1 MKKLS
6 LQQTAKALSDDMM
19 SMVDET
25 KLTKSG
31 LKELFEEHFKG
42 RLDFKGSPQT
52 HHVYEDPKT
61 EAIFLAFK
69 LTVKESRIAIN
80 RSLKKGPTKAPY
92 IVGTMVGDG
101 TIQFGYRPVRHG
113 NPEKAIAEAQRL
125 NKNYGKNTVVL
136 GTIHKVH
143 GDMVKP
149 EESKQGVNGGR
160 SNNTR
165 ISNLTM
171 ERLRKFL
178 EESPSTV
185 RKSDTPIA
193 IVMRTTGMFIQ
204 FMQAEDKPIRN
215 FNEGVVFISNWL
227 DVEEAALTH
236 DWQAIRDKVDS
247 VSPELRHKTMMAV
260 LPQRSPPTTLKS
272 TTDGI
277 YPLLPESV
285 KADKPAE

>member
-25 KLTKSG
+25 KLTKSV

-52 HHVYEDPKT
+52 HHVYDDPKT
-61 EAIFLAFK
+61 EAVFLAFK

-125 NKNYGKNTVVL
+125 HKSYDKNYVVF
-136 GTIHKVH
+136 GAIHKVR

-149 EESKQGVNGGR
+149 EESKQGVIG
-160 SNNTR
+160 TR
-165 ISNLTM
+165 NAKALM
-171 ERLRKFL
+171 ERLRAFTEKN
-178 EESPSTV
+178 PAYAH
-185 RKSDTPIA
+185 RPDTPVTIA
-193 IVMRTTGMFIQ
+193 MRPSGLFIQ
-204 FMQAEDKPIRN
+204 FMEIEDKPIRN

-227 DVEEAALTH
+227 DVEEVAQTY
-236 DWQAIRDKVDS
+236 DWQAIRDKIDS
-247 VSPELRHKTMMAV
+247 VSPEPRHKTMMV
-260 LPQRSPPTTLKS
+260 VIPQRSPPTMLKS